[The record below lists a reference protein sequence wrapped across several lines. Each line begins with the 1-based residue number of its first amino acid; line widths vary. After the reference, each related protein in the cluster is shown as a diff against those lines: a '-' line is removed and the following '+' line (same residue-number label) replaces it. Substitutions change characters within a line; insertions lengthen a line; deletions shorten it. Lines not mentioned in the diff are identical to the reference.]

1 MCAQMAKAEYEKL
14 LCQMSVNLDPFPFG
28 GGVTLW
34 DSVHCHVPFVTL
46 PELQVRFIPVFQ

>member
-46 PELQVRFIPVFQ
+46 PELQVRFVPVFQ